1 MDIAYQVAIW
11 LPALVIAIVFHEVS
25 HGWVAN
31 ALGDPTAKELGRLT
45 PNPIKHV
52 DPIGTVVLPLI
63 LAITKAPIFGWAK
76 PVPVRAERLRHPR
89 RDMVLVA
96 LAGPGINLL
105 LAFVTALVLGLVAGG
120 WASAPA
126 ELAPAGIELFLAR
139 LLVAFISINVFLA
152 LFNLIPLPP
161 FDGGHVVEGALPR
174 RWVPAWQRLGR
185 FAFPILIVLLLVLP
199 MISPSLSVV
208 ARIIQ
213 PPAQALTGW
222 YLAIAGL
229 A

>member
-1 MDIAYQVAIW
+1 MDIAYSIAVW
-11 LPALVIAIVFHEVS
+11 LVPLVVAIVFHEVS

-31 ALGDPTAKELGRLT
+31 LLGDPTAKELGRLT
-45 PNPIKHV
+45 PNPIKHA

-105 LAFVTALVLGLVAGG
+105 LALATAVVLGLVASGWTAAPTGG
-120 WASAPA
+120 AKFV
-126 ELAPAGIELFLAR
+126 GD
-139 LLVAFISINVFLA
+139 LLVNFILVNVFLA

-174 RWVPAWQRLGR
+174 RLVPAWQRLGR
-185 FAFPILIVLLLVLP
+185 YAFPILIILLLVLP
-199 MISPSLSVV
+199 MISPSLSIVAKVV
-208 ARIIQ
+208 A
-213 PPAQALTGW
+213 PPAQALTLWFLGIAD
-222 YLAIAGL
+222 AIA
-229 A
+229 